1 MTTAMKDERLALRVT
16 AAQKAII
23 ERASNVM
30 GRTLTDFS
38 VSALVERAED
48 VLADQRV
55 FHIPSDRWAEIEA
68 LMDAPVVPNPGLVD
82 LFSKPSVFVAR

>member
-1 MTTAMKDERLALRVT
+1 MTITTKDERLALRVT

-23 ERASNVM
+23 ERASSVM

-38 VSALVERAED
+38 VSTLVEKAED

-55 FHIPSDRWAEIEA
+55 FQIPADKWAEIET
-68 LMDAPVVPNPGLVD
+68 LMDAPVAPSPGLVD
-82 LFSKPSVFVAR
+82 LFSKPSVLVAR

>member
-1 MTTAMKDERLALRVT
+1 MTIATKDERLALRVT

-23 ERASNVM
+23 ERASSVM
-30 GRTLTDFS
+30 GRTVTDFS

-55 FHIPSDRWAEIEA
+55 FHVPADRWAEIEA

-82 LFSKPSVFVAR
+82 LFSKPSVFVTK